1 MQEKNSLPIDNL
13 GYLDYSFAMQEKGAD
28 VIKKKIKTFSH
39 RPGVYRMLDEE
50 GTVLYVGKAK
60 DLIHRLTNYTH
71 IDRLSER
78 IRQMVSKVADVLV
91 IETAGETEAF
101 LLENEL
107 IKQYHPYYNILLKDD
122 KSYPYIALTK
132 EEFPRL
138 MKYRGNRKSGADY
151 FGPFDAGES
160 VNQTLAELQ
169 KLFGLRSCRDSY
181 FKNRTRPCLMYQ
193 IKRCSGPCC
202 GCISKEEY
210 QKSVRETKDFLNG
223 KSSDL
228 QKNLQSQ
235 MKAFAENQE
244 YEKAGLIRDKI
255 LALNHIQG
263 TSQHAPTQDTDTVA
277 VKIEGDTLV
286 MQVFFHRTN
295 RLTGH
300 QEYVIHKVEN
310 KEETLSSLLIQLYE
324 KIPAPQVICTSFLP
338 ETALDEALSKQAGHK
353 VEISP
358 PPFRALRRQW
368 MEQTLEACERAL
380 HSQESQK
387 KLWEETRELLGL
399 SELTKI
405 EVYDN
410 SHIQGTNAV
419 GAMIAATHEGF
430 QKSLYRRFNIPSELA
445 GDDFAMM
452 QMVLRRRLQKGI
464 LQNNL
469 PSALLI
475 DGGKGQ
481 LSSVLA
487 ILKEFNLRRIAVL
500 AISKGAGQH
509 DKGLETFYLDT
520 APQTPIHLDFKSP
533 LIHFLQRLRDEAHRF
548 AIGSHRLKREKSFLH
563 DSLYDIE
570 GIGEKRRKELMVHFG
585 SVKAVR
591 GASLQQLEQ
600 VSGFSKK
607 IAKKVYTFFH
617 DESIIK
623 GN

>member
-1 MQEKNSLPIDNL
+1 MQK
-13 GYLDYSFAMQEKGAD
+13 KGAD
-28 VIKKKIKTFSH
+28 IIKKKIKTFSH
-39 RPGVYRMLDEE
+39 RSGVYRMLDEE

-60 DLIHRLTNYTH
+60 DLIKRLDNYTH

-78 IRQMVSKVADVLV
+78 IRQMISHVADVVV

-132 EEFPRL
+132 DEFPRL

-151 FGPFDAGES
+151 FGPFDSGEG
-160 VNQTLAELQ
+160 VNQTLTELQ

-181 FKNRTRPCLMYQ
+181 FANRTRPCLMYQ
-193 IKRCSGPCC
+193 IKRCSAPCC
-202 GCISKEEY
+202 GCISKEDY
-210 QKSVRETKDFLNG
+210 QKSVSATKDFLNG
-223 KSSDL
+223 KSADL
-228 QKNLQSQ
+228 QKNLQDQ
-235 MKAFAENQE
+235 MRHFSANQE
-244 YEKAGLIRDKI
+244 YEKAAIIRDKI

-263 TSQHAPTQDTDTVA
+263 TSQHAPTVDTDTVA
-277 VKIEGDTLV
+277 AEMQGDTLA

-300 QEYVIHKVEN
+300 QEYLIHKVDDMG
-310 KEETLSSLLIQLYE
+310 ETLSSLLMQLYE
-324 KIPAPQVICTSFLP
+324 KIPAPNVICTSFMP
-338 ETALDEALSKQAGHK
+338 ENALAEALSKQAGHK

-358 PPFRALRRQW
+358 PPFRALRKNW
-368 MEQTLEACERAL
+368 MEQAMEACKHAL
-380 HSQESQK
+380 HAEESRE
-387 KLWEETRELLGL
+387 KLWEETQELLGL
-399 SELTKI
+399 SELQKI

-419 GAMIAATHEGF
+419 GAMIAATKDGF
-430 QKSLYRRFNIPSELA
+430 QKNLYRRFNIPTELA
-445 GDDFAMM
+445 GDDFGMM
-452 QMVLRRRLQKGI
+452 RAVLKRRLQKGL

-481 LSSVLA
+481 LSSVLEV
-487 ILKEFNLRRIAVL
+487 LKEFNLPRIAVL
-500 AISKGAGQH
+500 AMAKGAGQH

-520 APQTPIHLDFKSP
+520 DPNTPIHLDFKSP

-548 AIGSHRLKREKSFLH
+548 AVGSHRIKREKSFLH
-563 DSLYDIE
+563 DSLRDIE
-570 GIGEKRRKELMVHFG
+570 GIGEKRRKELMQHFG
-585 SVKAVR
+585 SVRAIK
-591 GASLQQLEQ
+591 GASLQQLEL
-600 VSGFSKK
+600 VPGFSKK

-617 DESIIK
+617 NESIIDIS
-623 GN
+623 

>member
-1 MQEKNSLPIDNL
+1 MDNFLDNFTYFRYPKCMQK
-13 GYLDYSFAMQEKGAD
+13 KGAD
-28 VIKKKIKTFSH
+28 VIRNRIKTFSH

-78 IRQMVSKVADVLV
+78 IRQMVSRVADVVV

-132 EEFPRL
+132 DEFPRL

-151 FGPFDAGES
+151 FGPFDSGEG
-160 VNQTLAELQ
+160 VNQTLTELQ

-193 IKRCSGPCC
+193 IKRCSAPCS
-202 GCISKEEY
+202 GLISKEDY
-210 QKSVRETKDFLNG
+210 QKSVQATKDFLNG
-223 KSSDL
+223 KSADL
-228 QKNLQSQ
+228 QKNLQAQ
-235 MKAFAENQE
+235 MLALSEQQE
-244 YEKAGLIRDKI
+244 YEKAGAIRDKI

-263 TSQHAPTQDTDTVA
+263 TSQHAPTIDTDTVA
-277 VKIEGDTLV
+277 AEMQGDTLA

-300 QEYVIHKVEN
+300 QEYLIRKVDDTG
-310 KEETLSSLLIQLYE
+310 ETLSSLLMQLYE
-324 KIPAPQVICTSFLP
+324 KIPAPEVICTSFIP
-338 ETALDEALSKQAGHK
+338 ENALAEALSKQAGHK

-358 PPFRALRRQW
+358 PPFRALRRTW
-368 MEQTLEACERAL
+368 MEQAQEACKHAL
-380 HSQESQK
+380 HAEESQE
-387 KLWEETRELLGL
+387 KLWGETRELLGL
-399 SELTKI
+399 SELQKI

-419 GAMIAATHEGF
+419 GAMIAATKDGF
-430 QKSLYRRFNIPSELA
+430 QKNLYRRFNIPTELA
-445 GDDFAMM
+445 GDDFGMM
-452 QMVLRRRLQKGI
+452 RAVLRRRLQKGI

-469 PSALLI
+469 PSVLLI

-481 LSSVLA
+481 LSSVLEV
-487 ILKEFNLRRIAVL
+487 LQEFKLPRIAVL
-500 AISKGAGQH
+500 AMSKGAGQH

-520 APQTPIHLDFKSP
+520 APNTPIHLDFKSP

-548 AIGSHRLKREKSFLH
+548 AVGPHRIKREKSFLH
-563 DSLYDIE
+563 DSLRDIE
-570 GIGEKRRKELMVHFG
+570 GIGEKRRKELMLHFG

-591 GASLQQLEQ
+591 GASIQQLQQ
-600 VSGFSKK
+600 VSGFNEK

-623 GN
+623 KT

>member
-1 MQEKNSLPIDNL
+1 MQN
-13 GYLDYSFAMQEKGAD
+13 KGAD
-28 VIKKKIKTFSH
+28 VIKKKIKSFSH

-71 IDRLSER
+71 TDRLSER
-78 IRQMVSKVADVLV
+78 IRQMVSHVTDVVV

-132 EEFPRL
+132 GDFPRL
-138 MKYRGNRKSGADY
+138 MKYRGSRKSGTDY
-151 FGPFDAGES
+151 FGPFDSGES
-160 VNQTLAELQ
+160 VNQTLTELQ
-169 KLFGLRSCRDSY
+169 KLFQLRSCRDS
-181 FKNRTRPCLMYQ
+181 FFMNRARPCLMYQ
-193 IKRCSGPCC
+193 IKRCSAPCC
-202 GCISKEEY
+202 GLISKKEY
-210 QKSVRETKDFLNG
+210 QKTVGQTKDFLLG
-223 KSSDL
+223 KSADL
-228 QKNLQSQ
+228 QKNLQEQMMTFSQ
-235 MKAFAENQE
+235 NQE
-244 YEKAGLIRDKI
+244 YEKAGIIRDKI

-263 TSQHAPTQDTDTVA
+263 TSQHAPTIDTDTVA
-277 VKIEGDTLV
+277 AEMQEDTLS

-300 QEYVIHKVEN
+300 QEYLIHKVEN
-310 KEETLSSLLIQLYE
+310 KEETLSSLLMQLYE
-324 KIPAPQVICTSFLP
+324 KIPAPQVICTNFEP
-338 ETALDEALSKQAGHK
+338 ESALAEALSKQAGHK
-353 VEISP
+353 VEVST

-368 MEQTLEACERAL
+368 MNQAIEACTHAL
-380 HSQESQK
+380 HAEESQE
-387 KLWEETRELLGL
+387 KLWEETRQLMQLDSL
-399 SELTKI
+399 QKM

-419 GAMIAATHEGF
+419 GAMIATTKEGF
-430 QKSLYRRFNIPSELA
+430 QKNLYRRFNIPSELA
-445 GDDFAMM
+445 GDDFGMM
-452 QMVLRRRLQKGI
+452 KAVLQRRIQKGI

-481 LSSVLA
+481 LSSVMEV
-487 ILKEFNLRRIAVL
+487 LKEFQLPRIAVL
-500 AISKGAGQH
+500 AMSKGAGQH
-509 DKGLETFYLDT
+509 DKGLETFYLDV
-520 APQTPIHLDFKSP
+520 APDTPIHLDFKSP

-563 DSLYDIE
+563 DSLRDIE
-570 GIGEKRRKELMVHFG
+570 GIGEKRRKELMLHFG

-600 VSGFSKK
+600 VPNFSKK

-617 DESIIK
+617 NEPIIK
-623 GN
+623 EN

>member
-1 MQEKNSLPIDNL
+1 MQK
-13 GYLDYSFAMQEKGAD
+13 KGAE
-28 VIKKKIKTFSH
+28 VIKNKIKGFSH

-78 IRQMVSKVADVLV
+78 IRQMVSRVMDVVV

-122 KSYPYIALTK
+122 KSYPYIAITK
-132 EEFPRL
+132 DEFPRL

-151 FGPFDAGES
+151 FGPFDSGES
-160 VNQTLAELQ
+160 VNQTLTELQ

-181 FKNRTRPCLMYQ
+181 FNNRTRPCLMYQ
-193 IKRCSGPCC
+193 IKRCSAPCC
-202 GCISKEEY
+202 GYISREEY
-210 QKSVRETKDFLNG
+210 QKSVRDTKDFLQG
-223 KSSDL
+223 KSANL
-228 QKNLQSQ
+228 QKTLQSQ
-235 MKAFAENQE
+235 MLELSQNQE
-244 YEKAGLIRDKI
+244 YEKAGAIRDKI
-255 LALNHIQG
+255 MALNHIQG
-263 TSQHAPTQDTDTVA
+263 TSQHAPTVDTDTVA
-277 VKIEGDTLV
+277 VKMQGDTLS

-300 QEYVIHKVEN
+300 QEYLIQKVEDCQ
-310 KEETLSSLLIQLYE
+310 ETLSSLLMQLYE
-324 KIPAPQVICTSFLP
+324 KIPAPEVICTSFEP
-338 ETALDEALSKQAGHK
+338 EDALAEALSKQAGHK
-353 VEISP
+353 VELSP
-358 PPFRALRRQW
+358 PPFRSLRRQW
-368 MEQTLEACERAL
+368 MEQATNACEHAL
-380 HSQESQK
+380 NTQKTQEE
-387 KLWEETRELLGL
+387 LWEETQGLMQLNELN
-399 SELTKI
+399 KI

-419 GAMIAATHEGF
+419 GAMIAATKEGF
-430 QKSLYRRFNIPSELA
+430 QKNLYRRFNIPSELA
-445 GDDFAMM
+445 GDDFGMM
-452 QMVLRRRLQKGI
+452 RAVLSRRLQKGI

-481 LSSVLA
+481 LSSVMEV
-487 ILKEFNLRRIAVL
+487 LKEFNLPRIAVL
-500 AISKGAGQH
+500 AMAKGAGQH

-520 APQTPIHLDFKSP
+520 APDSPIHLDFKSP

-548 AIGSHRLKREKSFLH
+548 AVGSHRIKREKSFLH
-563 DSLYDIE
+563 DSLRDIE
-570 GIGEKRRKELMVHFG
+570 GIGEKRRKELMLHFG

-591 GASLQQLEQ
+591 GASLQQLQ
-600 VSGFSKK
+600 LVPGFNEK

-617 DESIIK
+617 NEPIIK
-623 GN
+623 

>member
-1 MQEKNSLPIDNL
+1 MQK
-13 GYLDYSFAMQEKGAD
+13 KGAE
-28 VIKKKIKTFSH
+28 VIKNKIKGFSH

-78 IRQMVSKVADVLV
+78 IRQMVSRVVDVVV

-122 KSYPYIALTK
+122 KSYPYIAITK
-132 EEFPRL
+132 DEFPRL

-151 FGPFDAGES
+151 FGPFDSGEG
-160 VNQTLAELQ
+160 VNQTLTELQ

-181 FKNRTRPCLMYQ
+181 FNNRTRPCLMYQ
-193 IKRCSGPCC
+193 IKRCSAPCC
-202 GCISKEEY
+202 GYVSREEY
-210 QKSVRETKDFLNG
+210 QKSVQATKDFLNG
-223 KSSDL
+223 KSADL
-228 QKNLQSQ
+228 QKILQAQ
-235 MKAFAENQE
+235 MLELSKNQE
-244 YEKAGLIRDKI
+244 YEKAGIIRDKI
-255 LALNHIQG
+255 MALNHIQG
-263 TSQHAPTQDTDTVA
+263 TSQHAPTVDTDTVA
-277 VKIEGDTLV
+277 VKMQGDTLS

-300 QEYVIHKVEN
+300 QEYLIPKVEDCQ
-310 KEETLSSLLIQLYE
+310 ETLSSLLMQLYE
-324 KIPAPQVICTSFLP
+324 KIPAPEVICTSFEP
-338 ETALDEALSKQAGHK
+338 EDALAEALSQQAGHK
-353 VEISP
+353 VELSP

-368 MEQTLEACERAL
+368 MEQAMNACERAL
-380 HSQESQK
+380 NTQQTQAE
-387 KLWEETRELLGL
+387 LWEETRSLMQLNELN
-399 SELTKI
+399 KI

-419 GAMIAATHEGF
+419 GAMIAATKDGF
-430 QKSLYRRFNIPSELA
+430 QKNLYRRFNIPSELA
-445 GDDFAMM
+445 GDDFGMM
-452 QMVLRRRLQKGI
+452 RAVLKRRLQKGI

-481 LSSVLA
+481 LSSVLEV
-487 ILKEFNLRRIAVL
+487 LKEFDLPRIAVL
-500 AISKGAGQH
+500 AMAKGAGQH

-520 APQTPIHLDFKSP
+520 APDVPIHLDFKSP

-548 AIGSHRLKREKSFLH
+548 AVGSHRIKREKSFLH
-563 DSLYDIE
+563 DSLRDIE
-570 GIGEKRRKELMVHFG
+570 GIGEKRRKELMLHFG

-591 GASLQQLEQ
+591 GASLQQLQ
-600 VSGFSKK
+600 LVPGFNEK

-617 DESIIK
+617 NEPIIK
-623 GN
+623 

>member
-1 MQEKNSLPIDNL
+1 M
-13 GYLDYSFAMQEKGAD
+13 ATKGAD
-28 VIKKKIKTFSH
+28 IIKQKIKTFSH

-60 DLIHRLTNYTH
+60 DLVKRLTNYTQ

-78 IRQMVSKVADVLV
+78 IRQMVSHVVDVIV

-132 EEFPRL
+132 DEFPRL

-151 FGPFDAGES
+151 FGPFDSGEG
-160 VNQTLAELQ
+160 VNQTLTELQ
-169 KLFGLRSCRDSY
+169 KLFGLRSCRDS
-181 FKNRTRPCLMYQ
+181 FFTNRTRPCLMYQ
-193 IKRCSGPCC
+193 IKRCSAPCC
-202 GCISKEEY
+202 GLISKEDY
-210 QKSVRETKDFLNG
+210 QKSVLATKDFLNG
-223 KSSDL
+223 KSADL
-228 QKNLQSQ
+228 QKTLQAQMQAFSQ
-235 MKAFAENQE
+235 NQE
-244 YEKAGLIRDKI
+244 YEKAGVIRDKI

-263 TSQHAPTQDTDTVA
+263 TSQHAPTVDTDTVA
-277 VKIEGDTLV
+277 TEMQGDTLA

-300 QEYVIHKVEN
+300 QEYLIHKVDDMG
-310 KEETLSSLLIQLYE
+310 ETLSSLLMQLYE
-324 KIPAPQVICTSFLP
+324 KIPAPEIICTSFKP
-338 ETALDEALSKQAGHK
+338 ESALAEALSKQAGHK

-368 MEQTLEACERAL
+368 MVQAMTACTNAL
-380 HSQESQK
+380 NAGESREK
-387 KLWEETRELLGL
+387 IWDETREFMHLP
-399 SELTKI
+399 ELDKI

-419 GAMIAATHEGF
+419 GAMIAATKEGF
-430 QKSLYRRFNIPSELA
+430 QKNLYRRFNIPSQMA

-452 QMVLRRRLQKGI
+452 RAVLRRRLQKGI

-481 LSSVLA
+481 LSSVLEV
-487 ILKEFNLRRIAVL
+487 LKEFNLPRIAVL
-500 AISKGAGQH
+500 AIAKGAGQH
-509 DKGLETFYLDT
+509 DKGLETFYLDL
-520 APQTPIHLDFKSP
+520 APDTPIHLDFKSP

-548 AIGSHRLKREKSFLH
+548 AVGSHRIKREKSFFH
-563 DSLYDIE
+563 DSLRDIE
-570 GIGEKRRKELMVHFG
+570 GIGEKRRKELMLHFG
-585 SVKAVR
+585 STRSIK
-591 GASLQQLEQ
+591 GASLQQLQQ
-600 VSGFSKK
+600 VPGFNEK

-617 DESIIK
+617 DGSIIK
-623 GN
+623 GS

>member
-1 MQEKNSLPIDNL
+1 MQK
-13 GYLDYSFAMQEKGAD
+13 KGAD
-28 VIKKKIKTFSH
+28 VIKKKIKGFSH

-78 IRQMVSKVADVLV
+78 IRQMVSHVANVVV
-91 IETAGETEAF
+91 IETAGEAEAF

-132 EEFPRL
+132 DEFPRL
-138 MKYRGNRKSGADY
+138 MKYRGNRKSGTDY
-151 FGPFDAGES
+151 FGPFDSGES
-160 VNQTLAELQ
+160 VNQTLTELQ

-181 FKNRTRPCLMYQ
+181 FNNRTRPCLMYQ
-193 IKRCSGPCC
+193 IKRCSAPCC
-202 GCISKEEY
+202 GLISREEY
-210 QKSVRETKDFLNG
+210 QKSVQATKDFLNG
-223 KSSDL
+223 KSADL
-228 QKNLQSQ
+228 QKNLQAQMLELSQ
-235 MKAFAENQE
+235 NQE
-244 YEKAGLIRDKI
+244 YEKACTIRDKI

-263 TSQHAPTQDTDTVA
+263 TSQHAPTVDTDTVA
-277 VKIEGDTLV
+277 AEIQGDTLA

-300 QEYVIHKVEN
+300 QEYLIHKLEN
-310 KEETLSSLLIQLYE
+310 FEETLSSLLMQLYE
-324 KIPAPQVICTSFLP
+324 KIPAPEVICTSFEAENGL
-338 ETALDEALSKQAGHK
+338 AEALSKQAGHK

-358 PPFRALRRQW
+358 PPFRALRSAW
-368 MEQTLEACERAL
+368 MKQAKEACVRAL
-380 HSQESQK
+380 HSQETQER
-387 KLWEETRELLGL
+387 LWEEVQKLMQL
-399 SELTKI
+399 SELQKI

-419 GAMIAATHEGF
+419 GAMIVAMKDGL
-430 QKSLYRRFNIPSELA
+430 QKNLYRRFNIPSELA

-452 QMVLRRRLQKGI
+452 RSVLKRRIQKGI

-469 PSALLI
+469 PSAMLI

-481 LSSVLA
+481 LSSVMEV
-487 ILKEFNLRRIAVL
+487 LKEFDLPRIAVL
-500 AISKGAGQH
+500 AMAKGAGQH

-520 APQTPIHLDFKSP
+520 APDTPIHLDFKSP

-548 AIGSHRLKREKSFLH
+548 AVGSHRIKREKSFLH
-563 DSLYDIE
+563 DSLRDIE
-570 GIGEKRRKELMVHFG
+570 GIGEKRRKELMIHFG

-591 GASLQQLEQ
+591 GASMQQLQQVQ
-600 VSGFSKK
+600 GFSEK

-617 DESIIK
+617 NESIMK
-623 GN
+623 ES